1 MEKEEVNKKNWD
13 VCDSETMVVR
23 RVLFWSLN
31 GNILTVISFRSVF
44 GAVLNKNRNLWK
56 GWGLWRSR
64 VRKSFQFPVEMYVSF
79 LCWLASAQFSWKAKK
94 KRRKSFFSRHAF
106 FPFFPS
112 FVAFALRLR
121 RIKFIVCTL
130 RLAPFSHSMFAAI
143 NE

>member
-106 FPFFPS
+106 FPFFS
-112 FVAFALRLR
+112 FLRCFRSSTSSYKIYSMHPQTRALLSLNVR
-121 RIKFIVCTL
+121 
-130 RLAPFSHSMFAAI
+130 SD
-143 NE
+143 